1 MQDKVIERLK
11 SELKIEQI
19 EKHKLYQFKTTK
31 VKRLNH
37 LEQMARQMEILNV
50 VDLDK
55 IIKSLMDK
63 DTEVKR
69 IRESNRDTDMFIA
82 EIYRSS

>member
-11 SELKIEQI
+11 GELKIEQI

-50 VDLDK
+50 VDLEK
-55 IIKSLMDK
+55 IIKGLMDR

-69 IRESNRDTDMFIA
+69 IRESNRDADKFIA
-82 EIYRSS
+82 EIYRAT